1 MKENQNGRSMIEM
14 LGVLAVVGVLS
25 VGGLSVFTKAQNEHK
40 LSQLVVDVTNMATI
54 AKKMACKYDDGYS
67 NYNKFMGKSKKIPAD
82 WKYDKDDATEFT
94 ANTGEVVEFT
104 YTQGSKTAEGK
115 YISSK
120 LEVEISNLKKQ
131 ACIKLASN
139 DYGKRRNTGLLGLNV
154 NSASS
159 SSYHADTTKKE
170 YPMTISTAV
179 SKCDKEENTIYLFY
193 KGCN

>member
-1 MKENQNGRSMIEM
+1 MKQNQNGRSMIEM
-14 LGVLAVVGVLS
+14 LGVLAVIGVLS

-40 LSQLVVDVTNMATI
+40 LSQLIVDITNMSTT

-67 NYNKFMGKSKKIPAD
+67 NYNKFMGRSKKIPAN
-82 WKYDKDDATEFT
+82 WTYDEDNATKFT

-139 DYGKRRNTGLLGLNV
+139 DFGKRRNTGLMGINV
-154 NSASS
+154 NSSGAT
-159 SSYHADTTKKE
+159 YDADTTKTG
-170 YPMTISTAV
+170 YPIPIAEATN
-179 SKCDKEENTIYLFY
+179 KCNLEANTIRLYY
-193 KGCN
+193 QGCN

>member
-14 LGVLAVVGVLS
+14 LGVWAVVGVLS

-40 LSQLVVDVTNMATI
+40 LSQLIVDITNMSTT

-67 NYNKFMGKSKKIPAD
+67 NYNKFMGRSKKIPAN
-82 WKYDKDDATEFT
+82 WTYDEDNATKFT
-94 ANTGEVVEFT
+94 ANTGEVVEFE
-104 YTQGSKTAEGK
+104 YTDGSVVEGEFK
-115 YISSK
+115 SSV
-120 LEVEISNLKKQ
+120 LEVEISKLKKQ